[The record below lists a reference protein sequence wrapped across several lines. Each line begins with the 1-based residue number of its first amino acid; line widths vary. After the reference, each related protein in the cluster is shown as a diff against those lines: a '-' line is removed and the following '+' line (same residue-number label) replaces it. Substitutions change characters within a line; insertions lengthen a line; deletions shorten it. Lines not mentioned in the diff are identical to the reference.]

1 MSETP
6 RSVAHDSAL
15 RVSAFDLLEAG
26 IPLTLLLDLAL
37 PEGPDSAQI
46 YRSELAGSAARAAS

>member
-1 MSETP
+1 MPETP

-15 RVSAFDLLEAG
+15 GVSALELLAAG

-46 YRSELAGSAARAAS
+46 YRTELAGARSRVAS

>member
-1 MSETP
+1 MPETP
-6 RSVAHDSAL
+6 RSEAHDSVRPPGAL
-15 RVSAFDLLEAG
+15 DLLAAG

-46 YRSELAGSAARAAS
+46 YRSELAGAGARAAS

>member
-6 RSVAHDSAL
+6 RAAAHDSSGPSPAL
-15 RVSAFDLLEAG
+15 DLLAAG

-37 PEGPDSAQI
+37 PEGPDSAYI
-46 YRSELAGSAARAAS
+46 YRSELVGAGARVAS

>member
-1 MSETP
+1 MPETP
-6 RSVAHDSAL
+6 RSEAHDSAL
-15 RVSAFDLLEAG
+15 SLSAFDLLAAG

-46 YRSELAGSAARAAS
+46 YRSELAGAGARAAS